1 MKIKILLLSAI
12 LLSVGNSYANNI
24 VEDVYK
30 QEEKNKIKVKENDL
44 EKRMSKISKEDISI
58 YSKSVIFNDLEVDY
72 GEDFVVT
79 MNKVLIN
86 NYTYPY
92 IADKGSM
99 FIDGISLKDN
109 ITKKSLDFEKVVLS
123 YDIDEESNFNFSLL
137 DKELLDLKI
146 NIKMIGFSK
155 IKSDIEDFLKKY
167 QNNPNSEELNST
179 LGILIAKI
187 QSELKMDS
195 VYLYVKNNGF
205 INNMVKKRA
214 SYLNITEEE
223 YKKDLVARQKQNK
236 ALPEDINNAIVSFI
250 ENDKPIALEIKMN
263 EPMGL
268 GNLIIAQSIS
278 GPKALENLAT
288 IKIIGEKD

>member
-30 QEEKNKIKVKENDL
+30 QEEKNEIKVKENDL

>member
-30 QEEKNKIKVKENDL
+30 QEEKNEIKVKENDL

-236 ALPEDINNAIVSFI
+236 ALPEDINNAIVS
-250 ENDKPIALEIKMN
+250 
-263 EPMGL
+263 
-268 GNLIIAQSIS
+268 
-278 GPKALENLAT
+278 
-288 IKIIGEKD
+288 

>member
-30 QEEKNKIKVKENDL
+30 QEEKNEIKVKENDL

-167 QNNPNSEELNST
+167 QNNPTSEELNST